1 MSFLTNLD
9 FWFTTLRCT
18 TPVLFATMAAL
29 IASRSGMLNLGL
41 EGAMTVAALCG
52 VLGSGFTGS
61 LFAGALCG
69 LAAGTAFTMLLAYFV
84 QHLKANRVV
93 SGVALNLAASGG
105 SVFCLYSI
113 TGDKNASNSLASAAF
128 PAFDIPVL
136 KAIPGIGDIVS
147 GHNCLTYVAFI
158 VTILL
163 FIVLNKTAFGIHIRA
178 VGESEEAAR
187 SVGINVEKIR
197 YQAML
202 LSGLLASLGGM
213 YLSMGYVNRFTSGMV
228 AGRGYIALATNA
240 MAAGNALMGMVSS
253 VLYGFGSGISI
264 YLQNNNVDPYL
275 ITMVPYASIIVF
287 YVLFSFYYKVKRQ
300 GEDSLS

>member
-9 FWFTTLRCT
+9 FWFTVLRCT
-18 TPVLFATMAAL
+18 TPVLFATIAAL
-29 IASRSGMLNLGL
+29 IASRSGLLNLGL

-61 LFAGALCG
+61 LLAGMIAG
-69 LAAGTAFTMLLAYFV
+69 LAAGVAFTMLLAYFV
-84 QHLKANRVV
+84 QHLKANRVIT
-93 SGVALNLAASGG
+93 GVALNLAASGG

-128 PAFDIPVL
+128 PAWDIPVI
-136 KAIPGIGDIVS
+136 KDIPGLGDIIS
-147 GHNCLTYVAFI
+147 GHNCLTYLAFMVAI
-158 VTILL
+158 VMY
-163 FIVLNKTAFGIHIRA
+163 IVLKKTAFGIKIRA
-178 VGESEEAAR
+178 VGESEEAAE
-187 SVGINVEKIR
+187 SVGINIKKVR

-202 LSGLLASLGGM
+202 ISGVLASFGGM

-240 MAAGNALMGMVSS
+240 MAAGNSLMGMISS
-253 VLYGFGSGISI
+253 ILYGFGSGTAI

-275 ITMVPYASIIVF
+275 ITMIPYVSIIIF
-287 YVLFSFYYKVKRQ
+287 YVVFSYYYKVKKKDD
-300 GEDSLS
+300 GSF

>member
-9 FWFTTLRCT
+9 FWFTVLRCT

-29 IASRSGMLNLGL
+29 IASRSGLLNLGL
-41 EGAMTVAALCG
+41 EGAMMIAALCG

-61 LFAGALCG
+61 LLVGALSG
-69 LAAGTAFTMLLAYFV
+69 LAAGVAFTMLLAYFV
-84 QHLKANRVV
+84 QHLKANRVIT
-93 SGVALNLAASGG
+93 GVALNLAAGGG
-105 SVFCLYSI
+105 SVFILYSL

-128 PAFDIPVL
+128 PALQIPVIKDIPVL
-136 KAIPGIGDIVS
+136 GQLLS
-147 GHNCLTYVAFI
+147 GHNCLTYLAFI
-158 VTILL
+158 VAAVI
-163 FIVLNKTAFGIHIRA
+163 FVVLKKTAFGIRLRA
-178 VGESEEAAR
+178 VGESDEAAR
-187 SVGINVEKIR
+187 SVGINVVKVR

-202 LSGLLASLGGM
+202 ISGILASLGGM

-253 VLYGFGSGISI
+253 ILYGFGSGISI

-275 ITMVPYASIIVF
+275 ITIIPYASIIVF
-287 YVLFSFYYKVKRQ
+287 YLIFSLYYKIKKKA
-300 GEDSLS
+300 EDSL